1 MEFVVITPLYN
12 PEENLLINW
21 VQLALHI
28 HGFWILGFNQLW
40 IKNIW
45 KKIPEIS
52 KKQNLNLLHDSNIF
66 GEGNGNPSQYSCLV
80 NPMGR
85 GVWWATVNEVTKES
99 DTT

>member
-1 MEFVVITPLYN
+1 MDSESLDSTNCGSKIF
-12 PEENLLINW
+12 E
-21 VQLALHI
+21 
-28 HGFWILGFNQLW
+28 
-40 IKNIW
+40 